1 MWITISFRKTCLGYG
16 RVPAGYVEIYRT
28 SSQHLLKVQPHVV
41 VIAFTFVFVCAVNN
55 VVNIELQVHTYIH
68 KRRTVSSWHTC
79 HFETRQKKTPADVNC
94 VSTIHTIR
102 APGCKMSCLESV
114 PTSALPWVVSAS
126 YKWENGKI
134 NNIWGKT
141 STQLNRN
148 VAGRVTSMYYDF
160 QDISF

>member
-1 MWITISFRKTCLGYG
+1 MIFSMKLDPQAVGGSRPAVTLISHFLMWITISFRKTCLGYG

-79 HFETRQKKTPADVNC
+79 HFETRQKKAC
-94 VSTIHTIR
+94 RRKRCIHY
-102 APGCKMSCLESV
+102 SHNS
-114 PTSALPWVVSAS
+114 SA
-126 YKWENGKI
+126 
-134 NNIWGKT
+134 
-141 STQLNRN
+141 
-148 VAGRVTSMYYDF
+148 RV
-160 QDISF
+160 